1 MVAGVGDADSKGTE
15 RVNGE
20 VGKSQATLALLLSA
34 GGICADIY
42 DFNIINLVR
51 PILSEEFG
59 EPTPGHDSWMT
70 ASALMG
76 AIIGQLSFGWLAD
89 YMGRRA
95 LFIGTVCIVCLGS
108 LGSANA
114 GVWHGFSVY
123 TILGV
128 WRFIMGI
135 GIGGEYP
142 LAAAN
147 TSENVDVKSSG
158 AALAFVFAGV
168 AAGGLLGPLVMIWLG
183 SMAISP
189 AMQWRC
195 AFGFGAVLAGLCA
208 VLRYFHLRETD
219 GWRRA
224 TRRVPD
230 ASLVAAGPS
239 PPTKDALCAM
249 SWTLAG
255 TAGTWFIY
263 DVVTYG
269 VGLFS
274 TSIFPARTGL
284 DSATIV
290 LRINAFA
297 LPGYV
302 LAILLAPHVRLKH
315 LLVSATGGMALC
327 FVLLY
332 RQLAPDCSECIWIF
346 SLMRCLD
353 ALGPGMVTFSMP
365 AQVFPTRIRATAHG
379 ISAAAGKLGAVVG
392 AVAFPYLNNGQQG
405 MMQIMAFMAVLSLL
419 TGLWACVFVPSY
431 DTATLETIAEH
442 DGAPLERQAVL
453 AQRVLFSGDDAP
465 DAVPISCSPGFDPA
479 AGTSSTSHG
488 VTTIGPLAVK

>member
-1 MVAGVGDADSKGTE
+1 
-15 RVNGE
+15 
-20 VGKSQATLALLLSA
+20 
-34 GGICADIY
+34 
-42 DFNIINLVR
+42 
-51 PILSEEFG
+51 
-59 EPTPGHDSWMT
+59 
-70 ASALMG
+70 
-76 AIIGQLSFGWLAD
+76 
-89 YMGRRA
+89 
-95 LFIGTVCIVCLGS
+95 
-108 LGSANA
+108 
-114 GVWHGFSVY
+114 
-123 TILGV
+123 
-128 WRFIMGI
+128 
-135 GIGGEYP
+135 
-142 LAAAN
+142 
-147 TSENVDVKSSG
+147 
-158 AALAFVFAGV
+158 
-168 AAGGLLGPLVMIWLG
+168 VMIWLD
-183 SMAISP
+183 SMAMSA

-195 AFGFGAVLAGLCA
+195 AFGFGALLAGLCA
-208 VLRYFHLRETD
+208 VLRYIHLRETD

-230 ASLVAAGPS
+230 ASSVVAAPS

-392 AVAFPYLNNGQQG
+392 AAAFPYFSNGRHG
-405 MMQIMAFMAVLSLL
+405 MMHIMAFMAVLSWL